1 MNKTELISAL
11 AEATGSSNKDAKNFL
26 ESFINIV
33 QDQLAANNSVGIL
46 GFGTFKPKE
55 LPDRTGRNPQTG
67 ETVQIAASRKPE
79 FKPGSAFKSAVDYPD
94 K

>member
-1 MNKTELISAL
+1 MNKTELISAI
-11 AEATGSSNKDAKNFL
+11 AEDTGSSNKDAKSFL

-33 QDQLAANNSVGIL
+33 QNQLAANKDVAIL

-55 LPDRTGRNPQTG
+55 LPDRMGRNPQTG

-79 FKPGSAFKSAVDYPD
+79 FKPGAAFKSAVDYP